1 MFDRRRVYVVDFN
14 LLRSLSSLLFELGND
29 IHASFVFIQH
39 LYAFWKVNRFL
50 ITNDL
55 SADAQSKVDS
65 KRLTVAIKNGCTSY
79 WLAVDYFLRFISIC
93 IIIYK
98 NPTICQFSLQ
108 LFFSVN
114 FYDPICWKL
123 KRMTCRFYGCYA

>member
-1 MFDRRRVYVVDFN
+1 M
-14 LLRSLSSLLFELGND
+14 LLSFLF
-29 IHASFVFIQH
+29 FFR
-39 LYAFWKVNRFL
+39 FVNRFL

-65 KRLTVAIKNGCTSY
+65 KRLTVAIKKGCTSY

-108 LFFSVN
+108 LFFFVN

-123 KRMTCRFYGCYA
+123 KRMTCRF